1 MRFDKVQ
8 VSPELMIF
16 PNNQKEYLGF
26 VSHSLLTESPINDD
40 YKVFTGK
47 LSALLYE
54 TSFSFIIK
62 LTKNFKPTIHQ
73 LIKGETIEATAQQAS
88 IIKRRMTNLI
98 SLVSENL
105 VLKPND
111 QTVFL
116 EDIKE
121 NIPKSIKKTK
131 NSILLLKNAENE
143 KKCLILCILRTNSDM
158 NSEVNDI
165 IQSALCFDESEIN
178 IYGSK
183 EKSGKKKN
191 GKKSHMTGIM
201 IKFIT
206 EKEERANEI
215 LVAFTSKIEGLQQER
230 NMSLEFM
237 SQREVKQ
244 NLLKTIIGVSWKNN
258 PLSIENYLHI
268 PLFLKREETME
279 YETIENDP
287 TENKIETV
295 KVEVT
300 RSHKRQSGEIVNFV
314 KKRKSKITRKD
325 QIPKIQRKKQLESSI
340 LDYFPMATDM
350 PIPSP
355 EMTTEPQNIKSEPT
369 IEKIHNREI
378 PDQKP
383 VSKSTI
389 ISEKRKQ
396 YDLEKKENVISRL
409 IIHYKKQGY
418 AAFPSATPFPESQ
431 EKFDLV
437 LKKGYQV
444 FAVWVEGQAT
454 KELIE
459 KYTTLISDIR
469 KQYPHV
475 HVKYALIAFSS
486 KVATPIPL
494 AHDMGISVLSVDDIL
509 SEPIMALA
517 SS

>member
-143 KKCLILCILRTNSDM
+143 KKYLILCILRTNSDV

-201 IKFIT
+201 IRFIT

-215 LVAFTSKIEGLQQER
+215 LVAFTSKIKGLQQER
-230 NMSLEFM
+230 DMSLEFM
-237 SQREVKQ
+237 SHREVKQ

-258 PLSIENYLHI
+258 PLSIENYFHL
-268 PLFLKREETME
+268 PLFLKREETMG
-279 YETIENDP
+279 YETIKHNPSES
-287 TENKIETV
+287 KIETV
-295 KVEVT
+295 KVDVVT
-300 RSHKRQSGEIVNFV
+300 SNKHQSGEILLENRKLKN
-314 KKRKSKITRKD
+314 KKIE
-325 QIPKIQRKKQLESSI
+325 QLPKIQKKSQMGSSI
-340 LDYFPMATDM
+340 LDYFPMAIDS
-350 PIPSP
+350 PIPKP
-355 EMTTEPQNIKSEPT
+355 ENDTIPQVLEKGSV
-369 IEKIHNREI
+369 IERISNREI
-378 PDQKP
+378 NIPKP
-383 VSKSTI
+383 VHEVTDI
-389 ISEKRKQ
+389 NEKLNQ

-409 IIHYKKQGY
+409 MIH
-418 AAFPSATPFPESQ
+418 
-431 EKFDLV
+431 
-437 LKKGYQV
+437 
-444 FAVWVEGQAT
+444 
-454 KELIE
+454 
-459 KYTTLISDIR
+459 
-469 KQYPHV
+469 
-475 HVKYALIAFSS
+475 
-486 KVATPIPL
+486 
-494 AHDMGISVLSVDDIL
+494 
-509 SEPIMALA
+509 
-517 SS
+517 